1 MKIGVTPGLNDG
13 LVAKEGIVYAGTG
26 LQLTAFKAST
36 GEIIWQNKGWRRG
49 EGCVATLALSRNDV
63 VIGSRHWGGL
73 FGNEAKT
80 GEKLWEDIDPD
91 LRFRA
96 ATPAVWGDVM
106 YVTSANSLLVVE
118 NKTGRI
124 LMRKK
129 LGEGV
134 EVASTPLVTDDA
146 IIFGTSTNGV
156 VALDKETLEEKWRFK
171 TREAMILSAPY
182 QGNHPVTVEAS
193 PVICGDQIYIGAS
206 DGTLYAIHAKTG
218 RLQWRHHLGTPVFA
232 TVAVS
237 GNGIFVVDFGG
248 NVYGFAA
255 QSGYESQN
263 K

>member
-1 MKIGVTPGLNDG
+1 
-13 LVAKEGIVYAGTG
+13 
-26 LQLTAFKAST
+26 
-36 GEIIWQNKGWRRG
+36 
-49 EGCVATLALSRNDV
+49 
-63 VIGSRHWGGL
+63 
-73 FGNEAKT
+73 
-80 GEKLWEDIDPD
+80 
-91 LRFRA
+91 
-96 ATPAVWGDVM
+96 M

-146 IIFGTSTNGV
+146 IIFGTSTNGM

-182 QGNHPVTVEAS
+182 QGNHPATVEAS

-232 TVAVS
+232 SLPNKPPQCLLPITTSFRLNANVATQPSPRIQPLFCQMISPVEALKAV
-237 GNGIFVVDFGG
+237 N
-248 NVYGFAA
+248 
-255 QSGYESQN
+255 
-263 K
+263 